1 MLGVGIVPEL
11 SSVCKALALTAL
23 ICTVC
28 SSAAFAQD
36 TRDSGDSRWRYEWRD
51 RPTVTYGDLLRLDLR
66 GNIQAD
72 LRGSE
77 VSLDDSDT
85 SRFDLARR
93 RVGVE
98 GRIGDIADFQI
109 ERELDS
115 NGWRDVYLNLRT
127 DDRLQVQ
134 GGKFKLPFGLD
145 ENTSSR
151 NLDFVYRSR
160 AAQLAPGRDRGVMAH
175 GRVSTVRYA
184 AGLFAH
190 DGDNARGA
198 ETVNTYGGQTFA
210 GRVTVQPFRASDTVM
225 EDLQVGVAFT
235 ASDVPAGNSDMR
247 GDTAFGQT
255 FFPATYGIGG
265 ARRRA
270 GLEARWQA
278 GPFGAQGEFTRMSDE
293 RRGQST
299 ANGDLPPIVA
309 RAWYAQG
316 TWVLTGE
323 RKSRADQPSRPLP
336 GGGIGSIE
344 LALRVERIAF
354 ESRGTEPP
362 SLGPRAETIAP
373 HTNNAVTFGA
383 NWTLNRW
390 VRVQFNMIRDA
401 VAAPANET
409 PLPARYWSR
418 VVRLRFAL

>member
-1 MLGVGIVPEL
+1 M
-11 SSVCKALALTAL
+11 TAL
-23 ICTVC
+23 ICIV
-28 SSAAFAQD
+28 SPSGAFAQD
-36 TRDSGDSRWRYEWRD
+36 RSDDHAEPRWTYEWRD
-51 RPTVTYGDLLRLDLR
+51 RPTVSYGDLLRLDLR

-72 LRGSE
+72 LRGSDGT
-77 VSLDDSDT
+77 LDDSDT

-93 RVGVE
+93 RIGVE
-98 GRIGDIADFQI
+98 GRIGDVADFQI
-109 ERELDS
+109 ERELDD
-115 NGWRDVYLNLRT
+115 NGWRDVYLNVRA
-127 DDRLQVQ
+127 DDRLQLQ

-160 AAQLAPGRDRGVMAH
+160 AAQLSPGRDRGVMVH
-175 GRVSTVRYA
+175 GRAGTVRYS

-190 DGDNARGA
+190 DGDNARGND
-198 ETVNTYGGQTFA
+198 TVNAYGGRTVA

-225 EDLQVGVAFT
+225 EDLQVGAAFT
-235 ASDVPAGNSDMR
+235 ASDVPMGDSDLR
-247 GDTAFGQT
+247 GDTALGHT
-255 FFPATYGIGG
+255 FFPTAYGIGG

-278 GPFGAQGEFTRMSDE
+278 GPFGAQGEFIRLSDE
-293 RRGQST
+293 RRGQSIS
-299 ANGDLPPIVA
+299 NGDLPPLVA

-373 HTNNAVTFGA
+373 HTNSAVTFGA

-401 VAAPANET
+401 ISAPAVLT
-409 PLPARYWSR
+409 PLPSTSWSR